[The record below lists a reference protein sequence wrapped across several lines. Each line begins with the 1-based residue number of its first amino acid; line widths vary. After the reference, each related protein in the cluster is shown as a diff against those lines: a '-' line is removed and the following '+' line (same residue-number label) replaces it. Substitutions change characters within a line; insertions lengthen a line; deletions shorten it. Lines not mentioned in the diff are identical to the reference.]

1 MVPSGCRGPKAL
13 VSLGLVQDVLKNF
26 KTLLQSY
33 NDTQAKL
40 QKIKMSTEI
49 KNASTI
55 KSHNKLTA
63 NLEKVLRE
71 KVNVII
77 LSTKNFKVIMQD
89 S

>member
-13 VSLGLVQDVLKNF
+13 VSLGLVQDVLKNL
-26 KTLLQSY
+26 KTLLQSF

-40 QKIKMSTEI
+40 KKNKMSVEI
-49 KNASTI
+49 KDASTI

-71 KVNVII
+71 KVNIII
-77 LSTKNFKVIMQD
+77 LSTKNFQVIMKD